1 MRIGIGRGRRPKVCR
16 RHPEAGK
23 HVHVNLEYSA
33 EYRQFRDEVRR
44 FLAEHWSAEDAATQ
58 PDPDALS
65 SMTGAAPA
73 GERATAFRLK
83 AIERGYLYRQVPRRY
98 GGSEQPPDPLKA
110 TIIAEEFR
118 RARAPHEIVGQGP
131 SMLVPTLLEHG
142 TEAQKERF
150 VRDTLLGRIRWCQGY
165 SEPGA
170 GSDLASLRTR
180 AVLDGDTWIV
190 NGQKIWT
197 SNAREAQWMF
207 ALVRTEPDQPKHDG
221 ISYLLIEMNTPGI
234 DVRPLRQMT
243 GDADFNEV
251 FFDNARV
258 PAENLVGRRGQGWV
272 VSRSTLKHERAL
284 IGGAHLTRRTFEGLV
299 MLARS
304 LERNGRPVIDDP
316 AVRERLVALEG
327 RLLSNE
333 YQGYRLLTM
342 SARGE
347 EPGLAAMVMK
357 LASTQLGYDIAN
369 LAMDVVGDRALLAAG
384 EAEAPAMGMFGTAY
398 MWSLGVLI
406 AGGAANI
413 QRNIIAERGLGL
425 PRDARR

>member
-1 MRIGIGRGRRPKVCR
+1 M
-16 RHPEAGK
+16 
-23 HVHVNLEYSA
+23 NLAYSA
-33 EYRQFRDEVRR
+33 EYEQFRAEVRR
-44 FLAEHWSAEDAATQ
+44 FLAEHWSAEDAARQ
-58 PDPDALS
+58 APADEMAAV
-65 SMTGAAPA
+65 TGAAPVDA
-73 GERATAFRLK
+73 RATTFRLA
-83 AIERGYLYRQVPRRY
+83 AIERGYLYRHVPRRY

-118 RARAPHEIVGQGP
+118 RAKAPHELMGQGP
-131 SMLVPTLLEHG
+131 SMLVPTLIEHG
-142 TEAQKERF
+142 TEAQKQRF
-150 VRDTLLGRIRWCQGY
+150 VRDTLLGTTRWCQGY

-180 AVLDGDTWIV
+180 AVLEGDVWVV

-197 SNAREAQWMF
+197 SSAKESNWMF

-221 ISYLLIEMNTPGI
+221 ISYLLIDMRTPGI

-251 FFDNARV
+251 FFDNVRV
-258 PAENLVGRRGQGWV
+258 PAENLVGKRGQGWV

-284 IGGAHLTRRTFEGLV
+284 IGGSHMTRRTFEGVV
-299 MLARS
+299 MLARAV
-304 LERNGRPVIDDP
+304 ERHGRPAIEDP
-316 AVRERLVALEG
+316 VVRDRLVELEA
-327 RLLSNE
+327 RLLANE
-333 YQGYRLLTM
+333 YQSYRLLTM

-347 EPGLAAMVMK
+347 EPGLAGMVMK
-357 LASTQLGYDIAN
+357 LASTSLGYDIAR
-369 LAMDVVGDRALLAAG
+369 LGMDVMGDKALLAPG
-384 EAEAPAMGMFGTAY
+384 EPNAPAMGMFGTAY

-425 PRDARR
+425 PREARK

>member
-1 MRIGIGRGRRPKVCR
+1 M
-16 RHPEAGK
+16 
-23 HVHVNLEYSA
+23 NLEYSA
-33 EYRQFRDEVRR
+33 EYEAFRGEVRR
-44 FLAEHWSAEDAATQ
+44 FLAEHWR
-58 PDPDALS
+58 PD
-65 SMTGAAPA
+65 TTAPA
-73 GERATAFRLK
+73 PDDVVNITGGTAPDERTTTFRLK
-83 AIERGYLYRQVPRRY
+83 AIERGYLYRHVPRRW
-98 GGSEQPPDPLKA
+98 GGAEQPPDPLKA

-118 RARAPHEIVGQGP
+118 RARAPHEIMGQGP

-142 TEAQKERF
+142 TEAQKEHF

-180 AVLDGDTWIV
+180 AVLEGDTWVV

-197 SNAREAQWMF
+197 SNAKDAEWMF
-207 ALVRTEPDQPKHDG
+207 ALVRTEPDLPKHDG
-221 ISYLLIEMNTPGI
+221 ISYLLIEMSTPGI

-251 FFDNARV
+251 FFENVRV
-258 PAENLVGRRGQGWV
+258 PAANIVGRRGQGWI

-284 IGGAHLTRRTFEGLV
+284 IGGSHLTRRAFDGLV
-299 MLARS
+299 MLARA
-304 LERNGRPVIDDP
+304 LERGGRPAIEDP
-316 AVRERLVALEG
+316 VVRTRLVELES
-327 RLLSNE
+327 RLLANE

-369 LAMDVVGDRALLAAG
+369 LAMDVTGDKALLAPG
-384 EAEAPAMGMFGTAY
+384 ESAAPAMGMFGTAY

-425 PRDARR
+425 PRDASSRK

>member
-1 MRIGIGRGRRPKVCR
+1 
-16 RHPEAGK
+16 
-23 HVHVNLEYSA
+23 VNLSYSA
-33 EYRQFRDEVRR
+33 EYEEFRAEVRR
-44 FLAEHWSAEDAATQ
+44 FLAEHWSAEDAAGQ
-58 PDPDALS
+58 PPADGMAA
-65 SMTGAAPA
+65 MTGGGRPDL
-73 GERATAFRLK
+73 RTTRFRLQ
-83 AIERGYLYRQVPRRY
+83 AIEHGYLYRHVPRRY
-98 GGSEQPPDPLKA
+98 GGAEQPPDPLKA

-118 RARAPHEIVGQGP
+118 RARAPGEVVGQGP

-150 VRDTLLGRIRWCQGY
+150 VRDTLLGQTRWCQGY

-180 AVLDGDTWIV
+180 AVLDGDTWVV

-197 SNAREAQWMF
+197 SSARDADWMF

-221 ISYLLIEMNTPGI
+221 ISYLLIDMRSAGI
-234 DVRPLRQMT
+234 EVRPLRQMT

-251 FFDNARV
+251 FLENVRV
-258 PAENLVGRRGQGWV
+258 PAENIVGRRGRGWV

-284 IGGAHLTRRTFEGLV
+284 IGGAHLTRRTFDGLV
-299 MLARS
+299 MLAQS
-304 LERNGRPVIDDP
+304 LELRGRPAIKDP
-316 AVRERLVALEG
+316 VVRDRLVELEA
-327 RLLSNE
+327 RLLANE
-333 YQGYRLLTM
+333 YQGLRLLTM

-347 EPGLAAMVMK
+347 DHGLAGMVMK
-357 LASTQLGYDIAN
+357 LASTTLGYDIAK
-369 LAMDVVGDRALLAAG
+369 LAMDVIGDRALLAPG
-384 EAEAPAMGMFGTAY
+384 EPTAPAMGMFGTAY

-425 PRDARR
+425 PRDARK

>member
-1 MRIGIGRGRRPKVCR
+1 
-16 RHPEAGK
+16 
-23 HVHVNLEYSA
+23 VNLEYSA
-33 EYRQFRDEVRR
+33 EYEQFRTEVRR
-44 FLAEHWSAEDAATQ
+44 FLAEHWSSEDAARQ
-58 PDPDALS
+58 PDGDGLVA
-65 SMTGAAPA
+65 MTGAIPVDQ
-73 GERATAFRLK
+73 RATAFRLQ
-83 AIERGYLYRQVPRRY
+83 AIERGYLYRHVPRRY

-110 TIIAEEFR
+110 TIIADEFR

-131 SMLVPTLLEHG
+131 SMLVPTLIEHG

-150 VRDTLLGRIRWCQGY
+150 IRDTLLGRVRWCQGY

-180 AVLDGDTWIV
+180 AVLEGDFWVV

-197 SNAREAQWMF
+197 SSARSSDWMF
-207 ALVRTEPDQPKHDG
+207 ALVRTEPDKPKHEG
-221 ISYLLIEMNTPGI
+221 ISYLLIDMKTPGI

-251 FFDNARV
+251 FFESVRV
-258 PAENLVGRRGQGWV
+258 PVENIVGQRGRGWI

-284 IGGAHLTRRTFEGLV
+284 IGGSHLTRRTFEGLV
-299 MLARS
+299 MLAKA
-304 LERNGRPVIDDP
+304 LEVRGRPAIEDP
-316 AVRERLVALEG
+316 VVRNRLVELEA
-327 RLLSNE
+327 RLLANE

-347 EPGLAAMVMK
+347 DPGLAAMVMK
-357 LASTQLGYDIAN
+357 LASTQLGYDIAR
-369 LAMDVVGDRALLAAG
+369 LAMDVIGDRALLAPG
-384 EAEAPAMGMFGTAY
+384 EANAPAMGMFGTAY

-425 PRDARR
+425 PRDAASSASMKRSA